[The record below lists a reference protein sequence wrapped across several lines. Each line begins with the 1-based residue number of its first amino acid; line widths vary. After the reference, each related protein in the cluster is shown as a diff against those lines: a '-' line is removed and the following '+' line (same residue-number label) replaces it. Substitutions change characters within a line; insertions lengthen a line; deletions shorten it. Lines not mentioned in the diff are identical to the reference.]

1 MSSRLIQTPS
11 ALVNVMGKAAIRAAQ
26 GLVRDFGE
34 VGHLQVSVKGPR
46 DFVSIADKKSEK
58 VIHGELAK
66 ARPTYGFILEEGGAI
81 PGKEDMTWVVDPLDG
96 TNNFLHGAPHFSI
109 SIGLLKAGEPIA
121 GLIFDPIKNDLF
133 WAEKDL
139 GAHLNNRRIRVSR
152 RKNLEEL
159 LVGAS
164 HFDFKSTEGTPLS
177 NATSVRVFGS
187 AALDLAYVAAGRFD
201 AFIGKNLKPWDLVAG
216 MAIVREAGGTVGDWV
231 RGQNPLETGQIFATN
246 GQLGSKLQ
254 TFLT

>member
-26 GLVRDFGE
+26 GLIRDFGE
-34 VGHLQVSVKGPR
+34 VEHLQVSVKGPR

-58 VIHGELAK
+58 VIQAELAK
-66 ARPTYGFILEEGGAI
+66 ARPTYGFLLEEGGAI

-96 TNNFLHGAPHFSI
+96 TTNFLHGTPHFSI
-109 SIGLLKAGEPIA
+109 SIGLLKGQEPVA

-133 WAEKDL
+133 WAEKEF

-152 RKNLEEL
+152 RKNLDEL

-164 HFDFKSTEGTPLS
+164 HLDLKSKEGVPLS
-177 NATSVRVFGS
+177 SATSVRIFGS

-201 AFIGKNLKPWDLVAG
+201 AFIGQNLKPWDLVAG
-216 MAIVREAGGTVGDWV
+216 MAIVREAGGTIAGWV
-231 RGQNPLETGQIFATN
+231 SGQNPLETGQVIATN
-246 GQLGSKLQ
+246 GQLGTKLQ
-254 TFLT
+254 TFLM